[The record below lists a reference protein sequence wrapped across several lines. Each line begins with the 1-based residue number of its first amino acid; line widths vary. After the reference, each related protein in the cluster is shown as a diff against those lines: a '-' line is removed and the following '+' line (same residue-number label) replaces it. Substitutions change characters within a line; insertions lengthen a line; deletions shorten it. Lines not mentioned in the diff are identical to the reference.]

1 MQTESSQCA
10 YAGWP
15 ECFGNP
21 LERASHAD
29 HSKRLL
35 LKPPLLPPT
44 MQDHSHVKR
53 ILQIRPPLAP
63 QSQAYLATP
72 PACAFSIHCKRTLAT
87 RKCYHCAKFDVQRT
101 GYYCD
106 ECFVAR
112 HPPLRLTHSWTFL
125 KDERDSKADWI
136 KHLTQLKL
144 EQDFHELRGM
154 LDQTSSFLDT
164 AAKAGASH
172 HPTETKVKKAIEDIS
187 TIDSGIRTLMGR
199 VKKSLKC
206 KHLTRADAVRK
217 IQDMWKVRKA
227 RKHFKALLRSIY
239 KRMEDPVTGK
249 VYYFNTLTEMAQ
261 WDKPLGLG
269 SDDYAANKT
278 KKKAIMTR
286 VWTQS
291 DAAEFIQR
299 AYRRRQATA
308 TVRQLI
314 HKLYRKVKDP
324 ASGMYYYYNKQTGEV
339 SWTKPKLLGQHGDI
353 AVESTAKHHARATVK
368 ADPPNEI
375 DAAQRI
381 QRMFRCGMARRQMHG
396 MISHVYVKIWDDTRA
411 QFYFYNTSTKTV
423 SWAKPKWVDED
434 DLMSPRTHQAFLLQ
448 EKVDAIRNG
457 PPDAAVQY
465 LQRLIRRRQA
475 RRRLQVMLAEVYE
488 MVLDEAT
495 GEYFYHNKK
504 TGNVTWTK
512 PPLI

>member
-1 MQTESSQCA
+1 
-10 YAGWP
+10 
-15 ECFGNP
+15 
-21 LERASHAD
+21 
-29 HSKRLL
+29 
-35 LKPPLLPPT
+35 
-44 MQDHSHVKR
+44 
-53 ILQIRPPLAP
+53 
-63 QSQAYLATP
+63 
-72 PACAFSIHCKRTLAT
+72 
-87 RKCYHCAKFDVQRT
+87 
-101 GYYCD
+101 
-106 ECFVAR
+106 
-112 HPPLRLTHSWTFL
+112 
-125 KDERDSKADWI
+125 
-136 KHLTQLKL
+136 
-144 EQDFHELRGM
+144 M
-154 LDQTSSFLDT
+154 LNQTSSFLDT
-164 AAKAGASH
+164 AAKAGVSH
-172 HPTETKVKKAIEDIS
+172 HPTETKVKKAMEDIS
-187 TIDSGIRTLMGR
+187 TIDSGIRTLIGH

-249 VYYFNTLTEMAQ
+249 VL
-261 WDKPLGLG
+261 
-269 SDDYAANKT
+269 
-278 KKKAIMTR
+278 
-286 VWTQS
+286 
-291 DAAEFIQR
+291 
-299 AYRRRQATA
+299 
-308 TVRQLI
+308 
-314 HKLYRKVKDP
+314 
-324 ASGMYYYYNKQTGEV
+324 GMYYYYNKQTGEV
-339 SWTKPKLLGQHGDI
+339 SWTKPKLLGRHGDI
-353 AVESTAKHHARATVK
+353 AVESNAKHQARATVK

-381 QRMFRCGMARRQMHG
+381 QRMFRCGMARRQMRG
-396 MISHVYVKIWDDTRA
+396 MISRVYVKIWDDTRA

-512 PPLI
+512 PPLIQK